1 MGSLVQAN
9 EAYVAPGMPTIDH
22 GNRAV
27 SRFEFWPLW
36 AMYIPVAL
44 QWLVLAIRYRSLT
57 LPLIANPRLPVSG
70 MMGVGK
76 STIMSQSTGEAKRA
90 ILPWFAYQIDGR
102 TKSAQ
107 TAKLLIK
114 ANREGFDLPFVC
126 KPDIGCRGSG
136 VKLIAN
142 LAELDACLSAYPI
155 GARIIVQKLSR
166 YEPEAGVFYVR
177 HPDHSVGTVVSL
189 ALKYSPYVVGDGAST
204 LAELIGRDK
213 RAGRLTHLYE
223 GRHRDRLHEIIPSG
237 HPYRLI
243 FANSHSRGSIFRDGR
258 QFITPALTSAI
269 DDIMKGLP
277 DFHYGR
283 LDVRFPDVAQLAE
296 GRNLEVVEINAASSE
311 SLHIWDH
318 SAKLG
323 DAYATLMGQYRT
335 LFRIGAATRRNG
347 AATPP
352 LREVIARWR
361 AEHQLVAFHPP
372 TD

>member
-1 MGSLVQAN
+1 MQAK
-9 EAYVAPGMPTIDH
+9 EAYVAPGMPAIEH

-36 AMYIPVAL
+36 VMYIPVAL
-44 QWLVLAIRYRSLT
+44 QWLVLAVRYRSLT

-76 STIMSQSTGEAKRA
+76 GTIMGQATGEAKRA
-90 ILPWFAYQIDGR
+90 ILAWYGYQIDGR
-102 TKSAQ
+102 ARAEQVSD
-107 TAKLLIK
+107 LFRK
-114 ANREGFDLPFVC
+114 AESHGIDLPFVC

-136 VKLIAN
+136 VKLISN
-142 LAELDACLSAYPI
+142 FAELDACLSAYPV
-155 GARIIVQKLSR
+155 GARVIVQKLAR

-177 HPDHSVGTVVSL
+177 HPDEPTGAIVSL
-189 ALKYSPYVVGDGAST
+189 ALKYSPYVIGDGRSS
-204 LAELIGRDK
+204 LAELIDRDE
-213 RAGRLTHLYE
+213 RAGSLKHLYE
-223 GRHRDRLHEIIPSG
+223 DRHRNSLHEIIPLG
-237 HPYRLI
+237 QAFRLI
-243 FANSHSRGSIFRDGR
+243 FANSHSRGAIFRDGR

-311 SLHIWDH
+311 SLHIWDRKA
-318 SAKLG
+318 SLK
-323 DAYATLMGQYRT
+323 DAYATLMWQYRT
-335 LFRIGAATRRNG
+335 LFRIGAATRRDG
-347 AATPP
+347 AVTPH
-352 LREVIARWR
+352 LREVVARWR
-361 AEHQLVAFHPP
+361 AEHQLIAFHPP